1 MAFSFTISKAL
12 PHTSIDDVIENVQ
25 ELDLGTFTVDEKT
38 YERDGDEF
46 KKFWIHCDSW
56 PTNDPVARDLRFR
69 LEQNSLKQ
77 QRGERVESSDIP
89 RIVYGTNRRTGKDM
103 YWQIFI
109 CPTPG
114 ERQATYDNKAVKP
127 KAKIVM

>member
-25 ELDLGTFTVDEKT
+25 ELDLGPFTVDEKM
-38 YERDGDEF
+38 YERDGEDF
-46 KKFWIHCDSW
+46 KKFWIHCDAW
-56 PTNDPVARDLRFR
+56 PTHAIARDLRVR
-69 LEQNSLKQ
+69 LEQNAEKQ
-77 QRGERVESSDIP
+77 RQGGQVAPADIP
-89 RIVYGTNRRTGKDM
+89 RIVYGVNRRTGKDM

-109 CPTPG
+109 CPTKD
-114 ERQATYDNKAVKP
+114 ERQATYDNKTVKP

>member
-25 ELDLGTFTVDEKT
+25 ELDLGTFSVDEKT
-38 YERDGDEF
+38 YERDGEEY
-46 KKFWIHCDSW
+46 KKFWIHCDAW
-56 PTNDPVARDLRFR
+56 PTHAIAHDLRVR
-69 LEQNSLKQ
+69 LEQNSEK
-77 QRGERVESSDIP
+77 QRGGEQVAPSDIP
-89 RIVYGTNRRTGKDM
+89 RIVYGVNRRSGKDM
-103 YWQIFI
+103 YWQIFL
-109 CPTPG
+109 CPTKG

>member
-12 PHTSIDDVIENVQ
+12 PHTSIDDVTDNIK
-25 ELDLGTFTVDEKT
+25 ELDLGMFKVEEKT
-38 YERDGDEF
+38 YERDGEEF
-46 KKFWIHCDSW
+46 KKFWIHCDAW
-56 PTNDPVARDLRFR
+56 PMNEPVARDLRFR
-69 LEQNSLKQ
+69 LVQNSLKQ
-77 QRGERVESSDIP
+77 QRGDKVDSADIP
-89 RIVYGTNRRTGKDM
+89 RIVYGVNRRTGKDM

-114 ERQATYDNKAVKP
+114 ERQATYENKTVKP

>member
-12 PHTSIDDVIENVQ
+12 THTSVADVTMAVE
-25 ELDLGTFTVDEKT
+25 ELDLGEFVVDEKE
-38 YERDGDEF
+38 YERDGETY
-46 KKFWIHCDSW
+46 KKYWIHCSNW
-56 PTNDPVARDLRFR
+56 PSHAIARDLRVR
-69 LEQNSLKQ
+69 LEQNATKQ
-77 QRGERVESSDIP
+77 HAGERVESSDIP

-103 YWQIFI
+103 YWQIFL

-114 ERQATYDNKAVKP
+114 ERQAMYESKTVKP